1 MREAQAT
8 SGHDVTTERG
18 SRARHLDELLEE
30 ALIGSFPASDP
41 PAIHV
46 EERAAPSSSEARTSR
61 TGS

>member
-1 MREAQAT
+1 MHAT
-8 SGHDVTTERG
+8 NGQDATTERG

-46 EERAAPSSSEARTSR
+46 EERAAPSSSDVRTSR
-61 TGS
+61 TGP

>member
-1 MREAQAT
+1 MQAT
-8 SGHDVTTERG
+8 DGRDAATELGSG
-18 SRARHLDELLEE
+18 ARHLDELLEE

-46 EERAAPSSSEARTSR
+46 EERAAPSSSDTRSSRTDR